1 MMPKAKLPSTHLTEK
16 TLKVV
21 RCACAKL
28 NLASLAAQVAAGAE
42 VEAVDTAAVDA
53 LLVVKAVVVVDTAE
67 AVKAAAAAV
76 TDSLI

>member
-1 MMPKAKLPSTHLTEK
+1 
-16 TLKVV
+16 LKVV

-53 LLVVKAVVVVDTAE
+53 LLVVKAVVVVVVVDTAE